1 MGQAHGLPLRQA
13 RASIGPAYLD
23 CCSSN
28 RSLSMLFARSP
39 VLHGGTCPISLT
51 REISLSL
58 TVLYLLSLL
67 LSFGLNTLSLNLF
80 KNSGLKGE
88 IFFAPCRSN

>member
-39 VLHGGTCPISLT
+39 VLHVGTCPILCVA
-51 REISLSL
+51 IGM
-58 TVLYLLSLL
+58 VQIPI
-67 LSFGLNTLSLNLF
+67 GWQH
-80 KNSGLKGE
+80 
-88 IFFAPCRSN
+88 PV